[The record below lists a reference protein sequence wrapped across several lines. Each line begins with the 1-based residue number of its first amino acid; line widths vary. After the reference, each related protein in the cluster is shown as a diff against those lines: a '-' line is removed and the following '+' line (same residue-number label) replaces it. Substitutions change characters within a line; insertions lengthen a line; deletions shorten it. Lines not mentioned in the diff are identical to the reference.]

1 MATAQEH
8 LEVGG
13 GRISW
18 LASLDTAYSPEHNY
32 RRSSIICTIGPK
44 TNSVEAINK
53 LRDAGLNVVRMNF
66 SHGSYEYHQTVIDNA
81 RQAVATHAG
90 RPVAIALDTK
100 GPEIRTGNT
109 KDDVDLPIAAG
120 TVMNFTTDEQ
130 YATCCDTKNMYV
142 TAHPPTLESCSS
154 SDSHQLSHP
163 IPLPTQPSPT
173 AGRAKLQTSC
183 AIISSSFFF
192 MQLP

>member
-1 MATAQEH
+1 MAQSSLSEMAATAKDH

-13 GRISW
+13 RIAW
-18 LASLDTAYSPEHNY
+18 LASLNTAYQPERNY

-66 SHGSYEYHQTVIDNA
+66 SHGSYEYHQSVIDNA
-81 RQAVATHAG
+81 RAAVEAHPG

-109 KDDVDLPIAAG
+109 KNDEDLPISVG
-120 TVMNFTTDEQ
+120 KVLNITTDEQ
-130 YATCCDTKNMYV
+130 YATACDTDNM
-142 TAHPPTLESCSS
+142 
-154 SDSHQLSHP
+154 
-163 IPLPTQPSPT
+163 
-173 AGRAKLQTSC
+173 
-183 AIISSSFFF
+183 
-192 MQLP
+192 